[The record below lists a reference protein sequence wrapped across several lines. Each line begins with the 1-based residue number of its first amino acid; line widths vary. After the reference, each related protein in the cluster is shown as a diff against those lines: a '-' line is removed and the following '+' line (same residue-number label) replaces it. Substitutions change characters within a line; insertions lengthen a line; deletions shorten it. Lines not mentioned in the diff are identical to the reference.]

1 MGYLTIYDGGSE
13 DADIVDNLNRTIFNT
28 KISTSRNQ
36 IFVVFYTNGKNNAS
50 IRFNARVIKSKY
62 TQNSI

>member
-1 MGYLTIYDGGSE
+1 METNTGYLTIYDGGSE

-28 KISTSRNQ
+28 KISNSRNQ

-50 IRFNARVIKSKY
+50 IRFNARVIKSK
-62 TQNSI
+62 

>member
-36 IFVVFYTNGKNNAS
+36 IFVLLHTDGKNGT
-50 IRFNARVIKSKY
+50 IRLMATVIESK
-62 TQNSI
+62 

>member
-1 MGYLTIYDGGSE
+1 METNTGYLTIYDGGSE

-36 IFVVFYTNGKNNAS
+36 IFVVLYTNGKNNAS
-50 IRFNARVIKSKY
+50 IRFNARVIKSK
-62 TQNSI
+62 